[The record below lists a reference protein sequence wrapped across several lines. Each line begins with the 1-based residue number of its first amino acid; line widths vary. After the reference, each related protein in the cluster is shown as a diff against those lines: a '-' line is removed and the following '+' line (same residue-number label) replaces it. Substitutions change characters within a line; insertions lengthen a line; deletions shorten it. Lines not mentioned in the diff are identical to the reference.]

1 MSAEVEARW
10 ILLIGGPDLLRQRNN
25 DLWKDSEIYP
35 PPPSEADLQV
45 AVIDTIAIAIDH
57 REARIATLEARLAV
71 AVEALKY
78 ECRCG
83 EEPGH
88 YTCGACQAL
97 AEIKESK

>member
-1 MSAEVEARW
+1 MSDKEQAAT
-10 ILLIGGPDLLRQRNN
+10 
-25 DLWKDSEIYP
+25 
-35 PPPSEADLQV
+35 
-45 AVIDTIAIAIDH
+45 TIAELIQA
-57 REARIATLEARLAV
+57 ARSDIATLEARLAV